1 MSLQTTREP
10 DSLPPFP
17 PGRALS
23 EAEYA
28 ALAHFRHALRQVTAF
43 NDGMLASAGLGPRRY
58 QALLAIR
65 ASSGR
70 SGFSVGDL
78 ADELIIKPN
87 TAAELA
93 NRLEDAGLIRRVR
106 DSRDRRRALLEL
118 TAEGL
123 ARLDGVAHVHFAKL
137 QESRAVFMSLFG
149 SAEPP
154 GGPREQT

>member
-1 MSLQTTREP
+1 M
-10 DSLPPFP
+10 
-17 PGRALS
+17 
-23 EAEYA
+23 
-28 ALAHFRHALRQVTAF
+28 TAF
-43 NDGMLASAGLGPRRY
+43 NDEMLATVGLGPRRY

-65 ASSGR
+65 ARAGR

-106 DSRDRRRALLEL
+106 DPRDRRRALLEL
-118 TAEGL
+118 TAEGVR
-123 ARLDGVAHVHFAKL
+123 RLDQIAYIHFAKL

-149 SAEPP
+149 AGQAGCDAAE
-154 GGPREQT
+154 

>member
-1 MSLQTTREP
+1 MS
-10 DSLPPFP
+10 FP
-17 PGRALS
+17 ANPSLS

-43 NDGMLASAGLGPRRY
+43 NDEMLASAGLGPRRY

-65 ASSGR
+65 ARTGR
-70 SGFSVGDL
+70 FGFSVGDL

-93 NRLEDAGLIRRVR
+93 NRLESAGLIRRVR

-118 TAEGL
+118 TTEG
-123 ARLDGVAHVHFAKL
+123 ASRLDQVAHVHFAKL
-137 QESRAVFMSLFG
+137 QESRSVFMKLFG
-149 SAEPP
+149 SNSGPGAE
-154 GGPREQT
+154 